1 MNLAMSIIA
10 VGLFRR
16 CTGASTARAIIPRAI
31 TGLCLAWAV
40 TLLGGC
46 GGGSS
51 TGPDSVVTVTTTPT
65 VTARATPRSVATT
78 AAGTAKSDVVGRKFD
93 LGTIVRVQNDGGVPV
108 VILDRWTA
116 RGVPD
121 STLAASGVPIH
132 VHSDAPYQNFNNKIT
147 YRIPVAPGAIFTY
160 RHCVAIDQP
169 PVVRSST
176 LGEFARLPD
185 AERVV
190 LLTIDA
196 KGQAVK
202 AQNDPAC

>member
-10 VGLFRR
+10 IGLSQR
-16 CTGASTARAIIPRAI
+16 CTGVSAPRAIIARAV

-65 VTARATPRSVATT
+65 VTASATRRSVATT

-93 LGTIVRVQNDGGVPV
+93 LGTIVRVHNDGGVPV
-108 VILDRWTA
+108 IILDRWTA

-121 STLAASGVPIH
+121 STLAAMGVPIH

-160 RHCVAIDQP
+160 RHCAAIDQP

-185 AERVV
+185 AEKVV
-190 LLTIDA
+190 LLSIDP
-196 KGQAVK
+196 KGRAVK

>member
-1 MNLAMSIIA
+1 MSIIA
-10 VGLFRR
+10 VGLSRR
-16 CTGASTARAIIPRAI
+16 CTGATTPRAIIPRAI

-65 VTARATPRSVATT
+65 VTASATRRSVATT

-185 AERVV
+185 AEKVV
-190 LLTIDA
+190 LLSIDP
-196 KGQAVK
+196 KGRAVK

>member
-1 MNLAMSIIA
+1 MSIMALTAPPRGAIVGRAMAGICLGAA
-10 VGLFRR
+10 V
-16 CTGASTARAIIPRAI
+16 A
-31 TGLCLAWAV
+31 
-40 TLLGGC
+40 LLSGC
-46 GGGSS
+46 GVGSS
-51 TGPDSVVTVTTTPT
+51 TEPVSVVTVTITPT
-65 VTARATPRSVATT
+65 VTATVAPATTSVAST

-93 LGTIVRVQNDGGVPV
+93 LGTIVRVHNDGGVPV
-108 VILDRWTA
+108 IILDRWTA

-147 YRIPVAPGAIFTY
+147 YRIPVAPRAIFTY

-169 PVVRSST
+169 PVGRSST

-185 AERVV
+185 AEKVV
-190 LLTIDA
+190 LLSIDP